1 MLFLD
6 LTVQGLV
13 QGAIYAL
20 IALGLTLVYGL
31 LRILHVAHAAL
42 FTLGGYVGVIVTNE
56 TGSLALAIA
65 LAMLSVGVVGVGVYR
80 FCYRPLLGSP
90 PLVALIASIGLFIAA
105 EEIYRLAFGP
115 YGLSFSAPPL
125 QTQVEILPG
134 VFLSHARLMVVGLA
148 VVIIGLLAWLSG
160 STRTGVSWRATVSDP
175 DIAASFGIDIE
186 KVRYLNF
193 FIGSALAAL
202 AGVMVALLN
211 NLVEP
216 TMGAVPAY
224 KALAIIVLGGLGSV
238 RGTLVGL
245 AGARG
250 DRELRHHLHRPPA
263 RSRRHRVRVP
273 DPGADGAARAGCWYG
288 DDVMVCES
296 VVVSR
301 DCAAVG
307 SVCPIRAPTSRLQG
321 PSARG

>member
-1 MLFLD
+1 MLFLE

-56 TGSLALAIA
+56 TGSLALAMA
-65 LAMLSVGVVGVGVYR
+65 LAMLSVGVLGIGVYR

-105 EEIYRLAFGP
+105 EEVYRLAFGP
-115 YGLSFSAPPL
+115 YGISFVAPPL
-125 QTQVEILPG
+125 QTQVEVLPG

-148 VVIIGLLAWLSG
+148 VVIIGVLAWLSG
-160 STRTGVSWRATVSDP
+160 STRTGVAWRATVSDP
-175 DIAASFGIDIE
+175 EIASSFGIDIE

-224 KALAIIVLGGLGSV
+224 KGLAIIVLGGLGSV
-238 RGTLVGL
+238 RGTLAASLALGVIESFGTIYIGHLLDRDAIAFAFLILVLMVRPRGL
-245 AGARG
+245 LARG
-250 DRELRHHLHRPPA
+250 
-263 RSRRHRVRVP
+263 
-273 DPGADGAARAGCWYG
+273 
-288 DDVMVCES
+288 
-296 VVVSR
+296 
-301 DCAAVG
+301 
-307 SVCPIRAPTSRLQG
+307 
-321 PSARG
+321 